1 MKRKIRSPAKNVR
14 CLRIV
19 NITSHVP
26 TQCNL
31 MQSAKPNK
39 GPQMVRAHIK
49 DGYIRLNH
57 FSLTF
62 VLKQFK
68 SHTVKNLKSVIL
80 RVHNSHHILNRDECD
95 DAIFWLVLKFQPI
108 FI

>member
-1 MKRKIRSPAKNVR
+1 MKRKIRSLLKNVR

-31 MQSAKPNK
+31 MQSAKPNE
-39 GPQMVRAHIK
+39 GPQMVRALIK
-49 DGYIRLNH
+49 DGSIRLNH

-68 SHTVKNLKSVIL
+68 SRTVKNLKSVIL
-80 RVHNSHHILNRDECD
+80 RVHDSNHILNRDECGD
-95 DAIFWLVLKFQPI
+95 VIFWLLLKFQPL